1 MPFLKLVKTGTDIKF
16 MKIKRLTLLV
26 SSFLFLLSLN
36 YGCTAPGVLATGGGT
51 TMVIAEGDRSVGTVI
66 DDATIKVQIGAKFI
80 SSKENLFLNIDT
92 SVIEGRVLL
101 TGIVKNQESRI
112 EAVKIVWGVE
122 GVKEVINEIE
132 IGDKASIKEY
142 ANDVWITT
150 QIKALAAR
158 DIGLRFI
165 SYNVETIRGK
175 VYLAGITSRP
185 EQLKALVDIA
195 NSVKGVKEVVNYVV
209 VKE

>member
-1 MPFLKLVKTGTDIKF
+1 MIRPVILIFGLVFLSIVYSCSPAGI
-16 MKIKRLTLLV
+16 
-26 SSFLFLLSLN
+26 
-36 YGCTAPGVLATGGGT
+36 LASGGAT
-51 TMVIAEGDRSVGTVI
+51 TMVVAEGDKSLGAAV
-66 DDATIKVQIGAKFI
+66 DDATIKLNISRKLLISENKLFI
-80 SSKENLFLNIDT
+80 NIDT
-92 SVIEGRVLL
+92 SVVEGMVLL
-101 TGIVKNQESRI
+101 TGVVKNQESRI
-112 EAVKIVWGVE
+112 EAVKIVWEVG

-150 QIKALAAR
+150 QIKALAVR
-158 DIGLRFI
+158 EIGLRFI

>member
-1 MPFLKLVKTGTDIKF
+1 MIRSVILIFGLAI
-16 MKIKRLTLLV
+16 
-26 SSFLFLLSLN
+26 LSIF
-36 YGCTAPGVLATGGGT
+36 YGCSPVGVLASGGAT
-51 TMVIAEGDRSVGTVI
+51 TMVAAEGDKSLGTVV
-66 DDATIKVQIGAKFI
+66 DDATMKLNISRKFLN
-80 SSKENLFLNIDT
+80 SENNLFINIDT
-92 SVIEGRVLL
+92 SVVEGMVLL

-112 EAVKIVWGVE
+112 EAVKIVWEVD

-158 DIGLRFI
+158 DIGFRFI
-165 SYNVETIRGK
+165 SYNIETIKGK

-185 EQLKALVDIA
+185 EQLETLVNIIK
-195 NSVKGVKEVVNYVV
+195 SVKGVKEVVNYVV
-209 VKE
+209 IKE